1 MSRDFILKTS
11 RNNIL
16 RITSN
21 GFENLSLS
29 PCLILTHGF
38 KGFKD
43 WGFWNYTSE
52 FFAKNGFFVL
62 SFNFSHNGI
71 GSSTDEFTELDKF
84 ADNTITL
91 EISELSEIIEHYR
104 NGFFSKSSNSR
115 IGLIGHSRGGAVS
128 ILTAA
133 KLNNVYSV
141 AVWASVAKLDR
152 YTDRQKQE
160 WRKKGFIEAMNTRTN
175 QMMRM
180 NVSLLNDIETNKSDF
195 LNIESAVK
203 SLNCPFLIVHGE
215 QDLTVPVLEA
225 KKLYEWSNK
234 KNSSLAIIP
243 STGHT
248 FNVSHPFEGT
258 NNKFEIVLDKT
269 YKFFKNNLLRE
280 HNDD

>member
-1 MSRDFILKTS
+1 MSRDFIQKTS
-11 RNNIL
+11 RNNNL
-16 RITSN
+16 HITSY

-29 PCLILTHGF
+29 PCLILIHGF

-43 WGFWNYTSE
+43 WGFWKYTSE
-52 FFAKNGFFVL
+52 YFAQKGFFVL

-71 GSSTDEFTELDKF
+71 GSSINEFTELNKF
-84 ADNTITL
+84 ADNTISL
-91 EISELSEIIEHYR
+91 EISELSELIEHYR
-104 NGFFSKSSNSR
+104 NGFFGNPSNSG

-133 KLNNVYSV
+133 KVSSVNNV

-160 WRKKGFIEAMNTRTN
+160 WRKKEFIEVIKTRTN
-175 QMMRM
+175 QMMKM
-180 NVSLLNDIETNKSDF
+180 NLSLLNDIETNKDDS
-195 LNIESAVK
+195 LNIELAVK
-203 SLNCPFLIVHGE
+203 SLNRPFLIIHGE
-215 QDLTVPVLEA
+215 QDLTVPVIEA
-225 KKLYEWSNK
+225 KKMYEWSDK
-234 KNSSLAIIP
+234 KNSNLEIIP

-280 HNDD
+280 HNND